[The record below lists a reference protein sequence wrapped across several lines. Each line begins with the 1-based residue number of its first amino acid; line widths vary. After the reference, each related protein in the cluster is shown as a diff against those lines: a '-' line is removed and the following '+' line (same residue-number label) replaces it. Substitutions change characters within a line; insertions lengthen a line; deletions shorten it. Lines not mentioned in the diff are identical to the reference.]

1 MLSYF
6 QEKKKYE
13 NYIHGTIRLPILN
26 TTFIMKLFSNSL
38 SEQTIPKF
46 VIRIFQQLSV
56 NNLKVENKR
65 DRGEWGSVL

>member
-13 NYIHGTIRLPILN
+13 NYIYDIIRLLLN
-26 TTFIMKLFSNSL
+26 TTFIMKLGSNSL
-38 SEQTIPKF
+38 SELTIPKF

>member
-13 NYIHGTIRLPILN
+13 NYIYDIIRLLLN
-26 TTFIMKLFSNSL
+26 TTFIMKLGSNSL
-38 SEQTIPKF
+38 SELTIPKF

-65 DRGEWGSVL
+65 DGGEWGSVL